1 MRYTIQNEYLKVTVD
16 SKGCEIVSAIT
27 AADNREH
34 IWQADPAA
42 WKRHAPV
49 LFPLVG
55 KYRDNSVTYNGRQY
69 HMTQHGFARDMEFEP
84 VKIEDDKLTMC
95 LKADASTL
103 EAYPFFFKLECTYRL
118 DGSSI
123 AASWRVSDTQD
134 EAMYFSI
141 GAHPAFVL
149 DGHESLTGCRIG
161 FAMDRYGVEA
171 VNPDTKAEGISYRLL
186 NAEGL
191 LEDKEYK
198 LDTEDGVMVTE
209 GFFDRD
215 AYIIENN
222 QCHEVYLECDGE
234 RFGTV
239 KFDAPVFGLWS
250 PVGKNVPF
258 ICIEPWYGRA
268 DRADYSGT
276 LEEREWGNRI
286 APGEV
291 FERGYTIVF

>member
-16 SKGCEIVSAIT
+16 SKGCEIVSAVT
-27 AADNREH
+27 LADNAEH
-34 IWQADPAA
+34 IWQADPSA

-55 KYRDNSVTYNGRQY
+55 RYRDNSVTYNGKQY
-69 HMTQHGFARDMEFEP
+69 HMTQHGFARDMEFET

-95 LKADASTL
+95 LKADAATL
-103 EAYPFFFKLECTYRL
+103 EAFPFFFRLECAYRL

-123 AASWRVSDTQD
+123 IASWRVSDTQD

-149 DGHESLTGCRIG
+149 EGHESLAGCRIG
-161 FAMDRYGVEA
+161 FVMDRQGMDSENSGMKDEA
-171 VNPDTKAEGISYRLL
+171 ISYRLL
-186 NAEGL
+186 NNDGL
-191 LEDKEYK
+191 LEDEEYK
-198 LDTEDGVMVTE
+198 LDIADGVMVTE
-209 GFFDRD
+209 GLFDRD

-222 QCHEVYLECDGE
+222 QCHEVYLECGGK
-234 RFGTV
+234 RFVTV

>member
-1 MRYTIQNEYLKVTVD
+1 M
-16 SKGCEIVSAIT
+16 
-27 AADNREH
+27 
-34 IWQADPAA
+34 
-42 WKRHAPV
+42 
-49 LFPLVG
+49 
-55 KYRDNSVTYNGRQY
+55 
-69 HMTQHGFARDMEFEP
+69 
-84 VKIEDDKLTMC
+84 
-95 LKADASTL
+95 
-103 EAYPFFFKLECTYRL
+103 
-118 DGSSI
+118 
-123 AASWRVSDTQD
+123 SDTQD

-171 VNPDTKAEGISYRLL
+171 VNPDMKAEGISYRLL

-234 RFGTV
+234 RFVTV

-250 PVGKNVPF
+250 PVGKMCRLYVSNHGTEELTGLIIQELLRNVNG
-258 ICIEPWYGRA
+258 ETGLR
-268 DRADYSGT
+268 
-276 LEEREWGNRI
+276 REKYLNGVI
-286 APGEV
+286 Q
-291 FERGYTIVF
+291 

>member
-1 MRYTIQNEYLKVTVD
+1 
-16 SKGCEIVSAIT
+16 
-27 AADNREH
+27 
-34 IWQADPAA
+34 
-42 WKRHAPV
+42 
-49 LFPLVG
+49 
-55 KYRDNSVTYNGRQY
+55 
-69 HMTQHGFARDMEFEP
+69 
-84 VKIEDDKLTMC
+84 
-95 LKADASTL
+95 
-103 EAYPFFFKLECTYRL
+103 
-118 DGSSI
+118 
-123 AASWRVSDTQD
+123 
-134 EAMYFSI
+134 
-141 GAHPAFVL
+141 
-149 DGHESLTGCRIG
+149 
-161 FAMDRYGVEA
+161 
-171 VNPDTKAEGISYRLL
+171 
-186 NAEGL
+186 
-191 LEDKEYK
+191 
-198 LDTEDGVMVTE
+198 MVTE

-234 RFGTV
+234 RFVTV

>member
-1 MRYTIQNEYLKVTVD
+1 
-16 SKGCEIVSAIT
+16 
-27 AADNREH
+27 
-34 IWQADPAA
+34 
-42 WKRHAPV
+42 
-49 LFPLVG
+49 
-55 KYRDNSVTYNGRQY
+55 
-69 HMTQHGFARDMEFEP
+69 MTQHGFARDMEFEP

-234 RFGTV
+234 RFVTV

>member
-1 MRYTIQNEYLKVTVD
+1 
-16 SKGCEIVSAIT
+16 
-27 AADNREH
+27 
-34 IWQADPAA
+34 
-42 WKRHAPV
+42 
-49 LFPLVG
+49 
-55 KYRDNSVTYNGRQY
+55 
-69 HMTQHGFARDMEFEP
+69 MTQHGFARDMEFEP

-171 VNPDTKAEGISYRLL
+171 VNPDMKAEGISYRLL

-198 LDTEDGVMVTE
+198 LDIEDGVMVTE

-234 RFGTV
+234 RFVTV